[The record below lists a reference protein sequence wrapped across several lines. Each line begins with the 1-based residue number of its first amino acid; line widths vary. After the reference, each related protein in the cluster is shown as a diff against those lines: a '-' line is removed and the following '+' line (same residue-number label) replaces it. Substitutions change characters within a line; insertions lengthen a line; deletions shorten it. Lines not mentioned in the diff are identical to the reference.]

1 MVQNNSPQAL
11 VSQAKDGSI
20 EALNTL
26 LDAYKQHIY
35 AICFALLNDR
45 EKAELAMQESVIS
58 VWKSIGNLKDSESFD
73 NWLYHITYHVSNR
86 MRGQKKS
93 SSGIKTDKL
102 FRRSASLSDL
112 MLPQRYAEQDDLKER
127 LAQIICSLSDRKREI
142 LVLYYYHQKSVEDI
156 ARITESSER
165 KTQSLLY
172 QAHDNVKEALY
183 EKEQENGENYINTET
198 PAVSLGSFIT
208 FYIDKNLPSAERINS
223 IISHS
228 RSEAYFSS
236 GVAPVPLPV
245 SKEEKIRPESA
256 KKPQK
261 AVSDSKPKHAGAST
275 AEDSE
280 PERKDY
286 SSAVKIVAVVLIISI
301 LACIGLL
308 VYNTYLSPEIK
319 RENRAQGVDAGVTEQ
334 EEIATT
340 APTVE
345 ATAAATAAPTQADQ
359 SAVYKA
365 YKGVLEENK
374 DAIKNYNWQYRVD
387 PAHPIAFADV
397 MGDDTPEMVYL
408 YATAVGDGGDMYM
421 SMRVM
426 TFDGSKAVEA
436 LKVDMQDNTRRI
448 GGIYCITKIE
458 GEKNLYSFSVTSPG
472 QLRTQTAYRYVDNG
486 DNTLKQEE
494 AVLYNPN
501 SGEQHIDGK
510 DVSASEAESA
520 YNDLAAKSNLLL
532 LSSSDSRGISYASI
546 LNLKAENVAKTY
558 EEAIAYLSDRI

>member
-58 VWKSIGNLKDSESFD
+58 IWKSIGNLKDSESFD

-86 MRGQKKS
+86 MRG
-93 SSGIKTDKL
+93 
-102 FRRSASLSDL
+102 SLSDL
-112 MLPQRYAEQDDLKER
+112 MLPQRYAERDDLKER
-127 LAQIICSLSDRKREI
+127 LAQIICSLSDKKREI

-156 ARITESSER
+156 AQITESSEK
-165 KTQSLLY
+165 KTRSLLY
-172 QAHDNVKEALY
+172 QAHENVREALY

-208 FYIDKNLPSAERINS
+208 FYIDKNLPSTERINS

-236 GVAPVPLPV
+236 GVTPVPLPV
-245 SKEEKIRPESA
+245 SVEEKTRPESA

-261 AVSDSKPKHAGAST
+261 AVSDSKPKHARAST
-275 AEDSE
+275 AESE

-286 SSAVKIVAVVLIISI
+286 SSAVKIVAVVLIVSI

-340 APTVE
+340 APTFE

-510 DVSASEAESA
+510 DVSAAEAESA

>member
-45 EKAELAMQESVIS
+45 EKAEQAMRESVIS
-58 VWKSIGNLKDSESFD
+58 VWKSIGNLKDGESFD

-112 MLPQRYAEQDDLKER
+112 MLPQRYAEQDELKER
-127 LAQIICSLSDRKREI
+127 LEQIISSLSDRKREI
-142 LVLYYYHQKSVEDI
+142 LVLYYYHQTSVEDI
-156 ARITESSER
+156 ARITESAER

-183 EKEQENGENYINTET
+183 AKERENGEDYIHTET
-198 PAVSLGSFIT
+198 PSVSLGSFIT
-208 FYIDKNLPSAERINS
+208 FYIDKNLPSPDRIDS
-223 IISHS
+223 IIRHS
-228 RSEAYFSS
+228 RSEAYASP
-236 GVAPVPLPV
+236 GVAAIPLPV
-245 SKEEKIRPESA
+245 KEEEKTRS
-256 KKPQK
+256 KPAPKTKK
-261 AVSDSKPKHAGAST
+261 AVSGHEPKHVRSST
-275 AEDSE
+275 PEENE
-280 PERKDY
+280 PERRDY
-286 SSAVKIVAVVLIISI
+286 SIAVKIVAVVLIVAV
-301 LACIGLL
+301 LTCIGLL

-319 RENRAQGVDAGVTEQ
+319 RENRAQGIDAVATEQ
-334 EEIATT
+334 EETATT
-340 APTVE
+340 APAVE
-345 ATAAATAAPTQADQ
+345 ASVAATTTPTQADQ

-365 YKGVLEENK
+365 YKGVLEDHE
-374 DAIKNYNWQYRVD
+374 DTIKNYNWQYRVD

-397 MGDDTPEMVYL
+397 MGDETPEMIYL
-408 YATAVGDGGDMYM
+408 YATAIGDGGDMYM

-426 TFDGSKAVEA
+426 TYDGAKAVEA
-436 LKVDMQDNTRRI
+436 LKLDMQDNTRRS
-448 GGIYCITKIE
+448 GGIYCITKVE
-458 GEKNLYSFSVTSPG
+458 EKKELYSFSVSSPG

-486 DNTLKQEE
+486 DDTLTQQE

-501 SGEQHIDGK
+501 SGEQRIDGK
-510 DVSASEAESA
+510 DVSVSEAESA
-520 YNDLAAKSNLLL
+520 YNDLAADSDLLL

-546 LNLKAENVAKTY
+546 LNIKAENVAKTY